1 MAIFD
6 LLVRYPGGP
15 LTPVEELESA
25 VLSLPRGE
33 RARLAERLIASLDED
48 PEVEA
53 AWKDEVRRRLARYRA
68 AETETHPAEDV
79 LREARNSLES

>member
-1 MAIFD
+1 M
-6 LLVRYPGGP
+6 
-15 LTPVEELESA
+15 TPVEELESA

-68 AETETHPAEDV
+68 GETDTYPAEDV
-79 LREARNSLES
+79 LREARESLGS

>member
-6 LLVRYPGGP
+6 QLVSYPGGP

-25 VLSLPRGE
+25 VLSLPRRE
-33 RARLAERLIASLDED
+33 RARIAERLIASLDED

-53 AWKDEVRRRLARYRA
+53 AWKDEVRQRLARYRA
-68 AETETHPAEDV
+68 GEAETYPAEDV
-79 LREARNSLES
+79 LREARESLGS